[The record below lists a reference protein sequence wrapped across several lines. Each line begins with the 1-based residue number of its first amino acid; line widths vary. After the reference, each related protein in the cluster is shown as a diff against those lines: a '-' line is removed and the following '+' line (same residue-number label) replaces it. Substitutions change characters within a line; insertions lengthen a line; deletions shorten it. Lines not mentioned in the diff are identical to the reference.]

1 MDTAKNICLICGDEE
16 YLKEQQ
22 KNKLLT
28 ELKCDGSLDY
38 NAFSEDNI
46 DIDEISSLMNTLPFM
61 AAKRTIFIND
71 SGWFVGA
78 VSSEVVEIFSDVPD
92 SAIVIFYERKADKS
106 NALYRLVKSCGRLY
120 EYEAADSR
128 AGKAKTAGRGEVR
141 DWLKQEL
148 RKAGRRMD
156 TRTLNELTEL
166 TGYDML
172 NLSTEL
178 EKLICYT
185 IDEPEGQVISIE
197 DVHAICSK
205 TIQDRVFEMIGCKQ
219 KGDITR
225 ALAIL
230 EELFAVRTAAMLILH
245 IAVKQYGSALGY
257 RECVAQSLSD
267 AEIMTRLSLKDWQLR
282 RIREQVG
289 NTSAGELIRM
299 LENCADTEY
308 RIKSG
313 DVSDRLGI
321 ELLMVG

>member
-1 MDTAKNICLICGDEE
+1 MGAAQNICLICGDEE

-22 KNKLLT
+22 KTKLLT
-28 ELKCDGSLDY
+28 ALKCDGSLDY

-46 DIDEISSLMNTLPFM
+46 DLDEIASLMNTLPFM
-61 AAKRTIFIND
+61 AEKRTILIND
-71 SGWFVGA
+71 SGWFVGT
-78 VSSEVVEIFSDVPD
+78 VSSETVEAFSDVPD
-92 SAIVIFYERKADKS
+92 SAVVIFYERKVDKS
-106 NALYRLVKSCGRLY
+106 NALYKQIKSCGKIY

-141 DWLKQEL
+141 DWLRQEL
-148 RKAGRRMD
+148 KKAGRRMD

-185 IDEPEGQVISIE
+185 MDEAEGHIISIE
-197 DVHAICSK
+197 EVRAICSK
-205 TIQDRVFEMIGCKQ
+205 TIQDRVFEMIVCKQ

-230 EELFAVRTAAMLILH
+230 EELFAVKTAAMLILH
-245 IAVKQYGSALGY
+245 IAVKQYSNALGY
-257 RECVAQSLSD
+257 RECVMQGLSD
-267 AEIMTRLSLKDWQLR
+267 AEIMTKLSLKDWQLR

-289 NTSAGELIRM
+289 NTSARELIRM
-299 LENCADTEY
+299 LEACAETEY

-313 DVSDRLGI
+313 DISDRLGV